1 MGRKQQKGI
10 IHCWESSWF
19 PLFCAPSNIA
29 LEPQSYFR
37 SSVFLGGWNY
47 RLFIVLYFS
56 VRSSRS
62 SALCYGCHLAWVSKL
77 LWGVGAV
84 WEEARKI
91 SPPLP
96 PRAIIPVARPLGTF
110 KTQDT
115 VMVRRGISKRSHE
128 KIGDCEQSSETK
140 AEKTGCSYR
149 LQATEPS
156 MNFIIS
162 KSVYCSSLGNQC
174 LSEMINK
181 VFK

>member
-1 MGRKQQKGI
+1 MLR
-10 IHCWESSWF
+10 
-19 PLFCAPSNIA
+19 LPSCM
-29 LEPQSYFR
+29 
-37 SSVFLGGWNY
+37 SVKTTL
-47 RLFIVLYFS
+47 
-56 VRSSRS
+56 
-62 SALCYGCHLAWVSKL
+62 
-77 LWGVGAV
+77 GVGEV

-91 SPPLP
+91 SSPP

-110 KTQDT
+110 KNQDT
-115 VMVRRGISKRSHE
+115 VTVRRGISKRSHE
-128 KIGDCEQSSETK
+128 KIGDCEQSSKTK

-156 MNFIIS
+156 INFIIS

>member
-10 IHCWESSWF
+10 IHCWESRWF

-29 LEPQSYFR
+29 LEQQTYFR

-77 LWGVGAV
+77 LWGWGRFG
-84 WEEARKI
+84 RKREKY
-91 SPPLP
+91 PPPP

-110 KTQDT
+110 KNQDT
-115 VMVRRGISKRSHE
+115 VTVRRGISKRSHE

-156 MNFIIS
+156 INFIIS

-181 VFK
+181 VSK

>member
-1 MGRKQQKGI
+1 M
-10 IHCWESSWF
+10 
-19 PLFCAPSNIA
+19 
-29 LEPQSYFR
+29 
-37 SSVFLGGWNY
+37 SVKTTL
-47 RLFIVLYFS
+47 
-56 VRSSRS
+56 
-62 SALCYGCHLAWVSKL
+62 
-77 LWGVGAV
+77 GVGAV

-91 SPPLP
+91 SSPSPPP
-96 PRAIIPVARPLGTF
+96 PPPFPRAIIPVARPLGTF
-110 KTQDT
+110 KNQDT
-115 VMVRRGISKRSHE
+115 VTVRRGISKRSHE

-156 MNFIIS
+156 INFIIS

>member
-1 MGRKQQKGI
+1 MLR
-10 IHCWESSWF
+10 
-19 PLFCAPSNIA
+19 LPSCM
-29 LEPQSYFR
+29 
-37 SSVFLGGWNY
+37 SVKTTL
-47 RLFIVLYFS
+47 
-56 VRSSRS
+56 
-62 SALCYGCHLAWVSKL
+62 
-77 LWGVGAV
+77 GVGAV

-91 SPPLP
+91 SPPPP
-96 PRAIIPVARPLGTF
+96 PRAIILVARPLGTF

-115 VMVRRGISKRSHE
+115 VTVRRGISKRSHE